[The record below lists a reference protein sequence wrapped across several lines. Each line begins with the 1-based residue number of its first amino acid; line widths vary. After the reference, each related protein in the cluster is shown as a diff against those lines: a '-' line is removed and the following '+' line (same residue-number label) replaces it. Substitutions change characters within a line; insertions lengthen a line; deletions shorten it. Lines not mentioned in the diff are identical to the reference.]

1 MKIVEKKLLKTKN
14 SDRDA
19 YVWNS
24 ISAMENSFQM
34 VILMLVVTRLGG
46 VTEGSIIAI
55 AYAIA
60 NLVITIGKYGV
71 RNYQVTDVQEK
82 YNFKEYVIARF
93 LSCAGMLLLSLLYI
107 VCEVTTG
114 AYSLYKAGIV
124 FGVCLLK
131 LVDAYEDVIHGR
143 LQQIGKLYL
152 AGKILSIR
160 LFLYLL
166 VFTIAYALSRNL
178 LITVIIT
185 LFTTIILGIILNGS
199 VQSEYSTNEQGIVDK
214 NNVSKILR
222 ECFPLCISSFLMIYI
237 FNAPKYIIDAAVSEE
252 VQTCFNIVF
261 MPVFVVTLL
270 STFVFQPILNN
281 MAYIWE
287 KRDYTQFTCK
297 IIRQM
302 GIILGITCFGCLAGW
317 ILGIPLLEFLYGVS
331 LAEYRSMLTLL
342 IFIGGI
348 IAFVNFMNIIL
359 TTVRKLNSTLI
370 AYGIIAGVLVSGGKF
385 VLQNSLMALCV
396 FYMTLLIILAVI
408 FCLIYSYSVKKR
420 RKKHAISF

>member
-1 MKIVEKKLLKTKN
+1 MRIIKKKLLKTN
-14 SDRDA
+14 NPDRDA

-24 ISAMENSFQM
+24 ISAMENSFQT

-46 VTEGSIIAI
+46 VTDGSIIAI

-82 YNFKEYVIARF
+82 YNFREYVCARF
-93 LSCAGMLLLSLLYI
+93 LSCVGMLLLSLLYMG
-107 VCEVTTG
+107 CEVAVG

-124 FGVCLLK
+124 FGVCMLK

-143 LQQIGKLYL
+143 LQQIGKLHI

-160 LFLYLL
+160 LFLYFV
-166 VFTIAYALSRNL
+166 VFTIAYAISRNL

-185 LFTTIILGIILNGS
+185 LFTTITIGVILNGS
-199 VQSEYSTNEQGIVDK
+199 VQSEYSEYEQGIVDK
-214 NNVSKILR
+214 KNILKIIR

-252 VQTCFNIVF
+252 IQTCFNIVF

-270 STFVFQPILNN
+270 SNFAFQPILNN
-281 MAYIWE
+281 MAYMWE
-287 KRDYTQFTCK
+287 KRAYKQFTRK
-297 IIRQM
+297 IIHQI
-302 GIILGITCFGCLAGW
+302 GIISGITFMGCLAGW
-317 ILGIPLLEFLYGVS
+317 ILGIPVLEFLYGVN
-331 LAEYRSMLTLL
+331 LTEYRYMLTLL
-342 IFIGGI
+342 ILIGGI
-348 IAFVNFMNIIL
+348 IAVVNFMNIIL

-370 AYGIIAGVLVSGGKF
+370 AYGISAVILISGGKF
-385 VLQNSLMALCV
+385 ALQNSLMTLCIY
-396 FYMTLLIILAVI
+396 YMTLLIILAVV
-408 FCLIYSYSVKKR
+408 FGLIYNYTVKKEE
-420 RKKHAISF
+420 KEKETCN